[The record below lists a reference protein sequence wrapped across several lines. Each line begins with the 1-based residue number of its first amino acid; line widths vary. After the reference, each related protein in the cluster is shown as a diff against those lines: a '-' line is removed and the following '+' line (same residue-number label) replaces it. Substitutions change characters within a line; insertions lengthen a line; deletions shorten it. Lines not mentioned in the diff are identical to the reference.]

1 MILKVKNLSIKYQN
15 NVIFNDI
22 NLSVSDSDL
31 VVIKTGVSDGSTS
44 LLKALYGNTQYVSGS
59 LHFNNNDVMSL
70 SRKDINRIKS
80 QIGFVYEQAGLI
92 SIYNILDNI
101 ILPLHYH
108 ALENKDN
115 VEVVHQVAEDFN
127 VQHLLMREPSE
138 LSDVEIRLINLVR
151 AILMKPKLLL
161 VDELGGGMSESFEK
175 NIINKILAYQSQI
188 GFAIVLTTTL
198 EQIGFVTQQY
208 QIKDR
213 SLVRL

>member
-188 GFAIVLTTTL
+188 GF
-198 EQIGFVTQQY
+198 
-208 QIKDR
+208 
-213 SLVRL
+213 